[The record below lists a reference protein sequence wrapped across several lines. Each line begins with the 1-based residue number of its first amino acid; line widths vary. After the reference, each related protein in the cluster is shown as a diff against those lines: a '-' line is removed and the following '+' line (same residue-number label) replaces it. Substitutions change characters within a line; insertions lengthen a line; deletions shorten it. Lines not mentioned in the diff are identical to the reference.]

1 MGTSGRFSEESG
13 QILPLLFLKKIKS
26 YGLWL
31 VSLTSVWLWVEL
43 VVCLWASCFLLKE
56 VGGLSLVLRRW
67 AQPQGGRRAPLRGR
81 QCLAHWSLVRRFSS
95 GLGQL
100 GPPCFYGG
108 TSASSLGSPLLGTG

>member
-13 QILPLLFLKKIKS
+13 QIPATFLKENKS

-43 VVCLWASCFLLKE
+43 VVCLWASHFLLKE

-67 AQPQGGRRAPLRGR
+67 AQQGGRRAPLPGR
-81 QCLAHWSLVRRFSS
+81 QCPA
-95 GLGQL
+95 QPT
-100 GPPCFYGG
+100 GP
-108 TSASSLGSPLLGTG
+108 